1 MAVEKIHSVSVE
13 HLLLG
18 CSSSMLGLKI
28 ATFGTPPKVFG
39 PELEIQLSHYEKYC
53 SKRFLLTFD
62 GSTKTR

>member
-1 MAVEKIHSVSVE
+1 MAVEKMHSVSVE

-39 PELEIQLSHYEKYC
+39 
-53 SKRFLLTFD
+53 SKKVLLTFD
-62 GSTKTR
+62 GSKKTR